1 MTAPEDDRG
10 RELVPDAWRELDDSL
25 ADGPAPAE
33 VPAEARA
40 WLADQRTMHGLLRA
54 LHTQDAAAREG
65 RIEAILARIADEPRI
80 DPHRRWFLVAAAAL
94 LLATLGFWLALP
106 ASLPTAEA
114 AVQRVMTELSR
125 DVARRYRVVGTPL
138 EGAAGFV
145 GRSEFSLVAQP
156 GGRFVVEGRV
166 GPLGMSVRCGC
177 DGQEMW
183 VVSMNGA
190 FKHAMPIAERERMME
205 KLGNSIEFG
214 YLDVNE
220 LVRVLA
226 AEFDLAVTRREVD
239 AAGRRVLRVEGT
251 RKPVRAR
258 AALRKVWL
266 QSDEATGMVT
276 RLEGEIE
283 APFGRRRLTLEY
295 LGDEPL
301 GLVEFHRPW

>member
-33 VPAEARA
+33 VPAEAKA

-65 RIEAILARIADEPRI
+65 RIDAILARIADEPRI

-94 LLATLGFWLALP
+94 LLATLGFWVALP

-114 AVQRVMTELSR
+114 AVQRVMNELAR
-125 DVARRYRVVGTPL
+125 DVARRFRVVGTPV
-138 EGAAGFV
+138 EGAAGFL
-145 GRSEFSLVAQP
+145 GRCEFSLVSQP
-156 GGRFVVEGRV
+156 GGRFVVDGKI
-166 GPLGMSVRCGC
+166 GPMGLPVRFGC
-177 DGQEMW
+177 DGQEVW
-183 VVSMNGA
+183 LLSMNGA
-190 FKHAMPIAERERMME
+190 VKQARPVAERERLME
-205 KLGNSIEFG
+205 KLGNSIELG

-226 AEFDLAVTRREVD
+226 TEFDFAVTRREVD
-239 AAGRRVLRVEGT
+239 AAGRRVLRVEGA

-258 AALRKVWL
+258 APLRKVWL
-266 QSDEATGMVT
+266 HSDEATGMVT

-283 APFGRRRLTLEY
+283 GAFGRRRLTLEY
-295 LGDEPL
+295 LGEEPL